1 MKMKKLK
8 RFLISKLNGF
18 DIKNPPKI
26 KKWEISTDD
35 KICVLAPHA
44 DDEVIGC
51 GGLLA
56 KYGKQCD
63 VILLTDGAFGGNENI
78 QKTREDE
85 FSKVMNFLKIE
96 NFSFMRAKDTRLI
109 EAYDLFKK
117 LDFSKYDYVVMPH
130 TLDPHKDHVVVQAF
144 FKKLKKKK
152 GLKAK
157 TVYYEVWGAMSE
169 PTNFV
174 DISDVAETK
183 RKAIEMYVSQ
193 NNIDYAGRILGLNHY
208 RGMRHNVDFA
218 EAYTIAD

>member
-1 MKMKKLK
+1 MKKLK

-26 KKWEISTDD
+26 KKWEISAND
-35 KICVLAPHA
+35 KICILAPHA

-56 KYGKQCD
+56 KYGKQCE
-63 VILLTDGAFGGNENI
+63 VILLPDGAFNGDENTKKI
-78 QKTREDE
+78 REDE
-85 FSKVMNFLKIE
+85 FSKVMDFLKIE

-117 LDFSKYDYVVMPH
+117 IDFSKYDYVVMPH
-130 TLDPHKDHVVVQAF
+130 PFDPHKDHVVPQAF
-144 FKKLKKKK
+144 FKKLKKK

-157 TVYYEVWGAMSE
+157 AVYYEVWGAMNE
-169 PTNFV
+169 PTNLI
-174 DISDVAETK
+174 DISDVAEIK

-193 NNIDYAGRILGLNHY
+193 KNIDYAGRILGLNHY
-208 RGMRHNVDFA
+208 RGMRHNVEYA
-218 EAYTIAD
+218 EAYTIVD

>member
-63 VILLTDGAFGGNENI
+63 VVLLTDGAFGGDEKI

-85 FSKVMNFLKIE
+85 LSKVMDFLKHLVYL
-96 NFSFMRAKDTRLI
+96 LI
-109 EAYDLFKK
+109 VFIAIKMIL
-117 LDFSKYDYVVMPH
+117 
-130 TLDPHKDHVVVQAF
+130 
-144 FKKLKKKK
+144 KLKLEKF
-152 GLKAK
+152 LKLQ
-157 TVYYEVWGAMSE
+157 VM
-169 PTNFV
+169 
-174 DISDVAETK
+174 
-183 RKAIEMYVSQ
+183 
-193 NNIDYAGRILGLNHY
+193 
-208 RGMRHNVDFA
+208 
-218 EAYTIAD
+218 

>member
-1 MKMKKLK
+1 MKKLK

-26 KKWEISTDD
+26 KKWEISADD

-63 VILLTDGAFGGNENI
+63 VVLLTDGAFGGDEKI

-109 EAYDLFKK
+109 EAFDLFKK
-117 LDFSKYDYVVMPH
+117 LDFGKYDYVVMPH
-130 TLDPHKDHVVVQAF
+130 PLDPHKDHVVVQAF
-144 FKKLKKKK
+144 FKKFFEVLAF
-152 GLKAK
+152 LLPFCYNITK
-157 TVYYEVWGAMSE
+157 TFPRKESTYESSYYRCRSGCQGHHCHRQ
-169 PTNFV
+169 
-174 DISDVAETK
+174 
-183 RKAIEMYVSQ
+183 RKVCRS
-193 NNIDYAGRILGLNHY
+193 RRKH
-208 RGMRHNVDFA
+208 
-218 EAYTIAD
+218 

>member
-1 MKMKKLK
+1 MKKLK
-8 RFLISKLNGF
+8 RFFISAINGF
-18 DIKNPPKI
+18 DIPTPPKI
-26 KKWEISTDD
+26 KKWEIKAND

-63 VILLTDGAFGGNENI
+63 VILLTDGAFGGDENI
-78 QKTREDE
+78 QKIREDE
-85 FSKVMNFLKIE
+85 FTKVMNFLKIE

-109 EAYDLFKK
+109 EAFDLFKK
-117 LDFSKYDYVVMPH
+117 NDFSKYDYVVMPH
-130 TLDPHKDHVVVQAF
+130 PLDPHKDHVVVQAF

-169 PTNFV
+169 PTNFI

-183 RKAIEMYVSQ
+183 RKSIEMYESQ
-193 NNIDYAGRILGLNHY
+193 NNIDYAERILGLNRY
-208 RGMRHNVDFA
+208 RGMRHNVEFA
-218 EAYTIAD
+218 EAYTIID

>member
-1 MKMKKLK
+1 MKKLK

-26 KKWEISTDD
+26 KCWNISKND

-63 VILLTDGAFGGNENI
+63 VILLTDGAYGSKKDIRQIRENEF
-78 QKTREDE
+78 T
-85 FSKVMNFLKIE
+85 KVMNFLKIAD
-96 NFSFMRAKDTRLI
+96 FSFMRAEDTRLI
-109 EAYDLFKK
+109 EAYSLFAK
-117 LDFSKYDYVVMPH
+117 LDLSKYNYVVMPH
-130 TLDPHKDHVVVQAF
+130 PFDTHKDHVVVQAF

-152 GLKAK
+152 NLKAK

-174 DISDVAETK
+174 DISDVVEVK

-193 NNIDYAGRILGLNHY
+193 NNINYAGRILGLNHY
-208 RGMRHNVDFA
+208 RGMHHNIEYA